1 MKPSNEL
8 SKILLEF
15 SIYHSIKGDAFKP
28 RAYELASESVAGL
41 GDDIKQTWQ
50 TGGIKAL
57 TALPGIGE
65 SIAEKID
72 EFYHTGKIKAY
83 QKIKKE
89 IPVNMYE
96 LSQIE
101 GLGPKHIAEL
111 WKFLK
116 IKNINN
122 LKKALQSGKLK
133 NLPGWGAK
141 SEQKIS
147 RRLNL
152 YEQESNRMLL
162 GDILPIADEII
173 TCISRIKGVK
183 RCSYA
188 GSIRRRQETCGD
200 IDLIATADNPKKI
213 INAFCALP
221 QIKSVHEQG
230 ATKASV
236 RLKIGIDADIRV
248 VKDRVYGAAL
258 QYFTGDK
265 RHNVLLRQYAQKKG
279 FTLNEYGL
287 FKLKRSDAGQATRD
301 KRRRTND
308 AGLNSVACKTEEQ
321 IYSKLGMQTP
331 PPELRVG
338 GDEMEAAQKHK
349 LPKLIDYGSVQG
361 DLQVQSDWS
370 DGNTSIAQ
378 LAKSAKTL
386 GLKYIAI
393 TDHTKSLTIANGLDE
408 KRLMRQGHEIDKLNK
423 KLRGFKILKGTE
435 CDILKDGK
443 LDLSDTALSKLD
455 FVGISIHSHF
465 NLSEKDQTARV
476 IKAMSNPHVHCL
488 FHPTCRL
495 IGKREAIKLNMDS
508 IISAAKKFNVLLEIN
523 CMPERMD
530 LNDRWVRAAIR
541 AKVKLVINTDA
552 HSPDHFNLLPIGES
566 IARRG
571 WAETSD
577 ILNTKS
583 VKQLQKFLSRKH
595 I

>member
-72 EFYHTGKIKAY
+72 EFYRTGKIKAY

-116 IKNINN
+116 IKNIND

-162 GDILPIADEII
+162 GDILPIADEIVD
-173 TCISRIKGVK
+173 CISRIKGVK

-200 IDLIATADNPKKI
+200 IDIIATADNPKKI

-248 VKDRVYGAAL
+248 VQDQVYGAAL

-287 FKLKRSDAGQATRD
+287 FKNKNREPI
-301 KRRRTND
+301 
-308 AGLNSVACKTEEQ
+308 ACKTEDA
-321 IYSKLGMQTP
+321 IYKKLGMQTP

-338 GDEMEAAQKHK
+338 GDEMETARKHK

-378 LAKSAKTL
+378 LAKSAKAL

-408 KRLMRQGHEIDKLNK
+408 KRLMQQAREIDKLNK
-423 KLRGFKILKGTE
+423 KLHGFKILKGTE

-443 LDLSDTALSKLD
+443 LDLSDTSLSKLD

-495 IGKREAIKLNMDS
+495 IGKREAIKLNMDA
-508 IISAAKKFNVLLEIN
+508 IISAAKKYHVLLEIN
-523 CMPERMD
+523 SMPNRMD
-530 LNDRWVRAAIR
+530 LNDHWTKSAI
-541 AKVKLVINTDA
+541 ASGVKLVINTDA
-552 HSPDHFNLLPIGES
+552 HSPEHFYLLHLGES

-571 WAETSD
+571 WAKQND

-583 VKQLQKFLSRKH
+583 AKQLLSWLNKK
-595 I
+595 

>member
-57 TALPGIGE
+57 IALPGIGE

-72 EFYHTGKIKAY
+72 EFYRTGKIKAY

-89 IPVNMYE
+89 IPINMYE

-116 IKNINN
+116 IKNIND

-133 NLPGWGAK
+133 NLPGWGTR

-162 GDILPIADEII
+162 GDILPIADEIVA
-173 TCISRIKGVK
+173 CISRIKGVK

-200 IDLIATADNPKKI
+200 IDIIATADNPKKI

-248 VKDRVYGAAL
+248 VKDQVYGAAL

-287 FKLKRSDAGQATRD
+287 FKNKNR
-301 KRRRTND
+301 KPI
-308 AGLNSVACKTEEQ
+308 ACKTEDA
-321 IYSKLGMQTP
+321 IYKKLGMQTP
-331 PPELRVG
+331 PPELRIG
-338 GDEMEAAQKHK
+338 GDEIEAAQKHK

-378 LAKSAKTL
+378 LAKSAKAL

-408 KRLMRQGHEIDKLNK
+408 KRLMQQAREIDKLNK
-423 KLRGFKILKGTE
+423 ELRGFKILKGTE
-435 CDILKDGK
+435 CDILKNGK